1 MTELNEAVKTAAMQA
16 FESFKSEI
24 APKLGKLDSLD
35 MGKFE
40 KIEKSIGDAM
50 EATQKEAAQRKAL
63 EDTVKAL
70 EASVTRPASA
80 KDDGKEV
87 EKKTSAV
94 FSDFLRKGSASSAE
108 HGFIGYTQDKGIEL
122 KDLSVGINSDG
133 GYLVMPAFG
142 GVVQTKVFES
152 SPLRQLATVQPIST
166 DSYEVV
172 VDYDETGASWVGET
186 ATRSATTTPAIGK
199 INIPTHELSILV
211 EATQKILDDGA
222 VDVESWL
229 AGKVADKAARGE
241 ATAFISGDGVAKP
254 RGILTYTSGTTIT
267 SSQIEQVNAG
277 STSAFTYAGLANLQN
292 ALKEPYQGNAAFLMK
307 RASFGNIMQI
317 VTGISGDNRPIF
329 NMMYDKNTGLATAI
343 LGKPVYFADDMETIA
358 SASLSAA
365 YGDFKA
371 AYTIVDRIGL
381 RTLRDPYSNKPF
393 VQFYTT
399 KRVGGA
405 VVNFEALKIQKM
417 SV

>member
-1 MTELNEAVKTAAMQA
+1 MTDLNQTVEKALSA
-16 FESFKSEI
+16 FEAFKSELQ
-24 APKLGKLDSLD
+24 PKLGKLDALD
-35 MGKFE
+35 TEKFNKLE
-40 KIEKSIGDAM
+40 KAIGDAI
-50 EATQKEAAQRKAL
+50 ELQQKEAGERKAL
-63 EDTVKAL
+63 QDTVKAL
-70 EASVTRPASA
+70 EASITRPASA
-80 KDDGKEV
+80 KEDGKEK
-87 EKKTSAV
+87 EAKTSQV
-94 FSDFLRKGSASSAE
+94 FGDFLRKGSASAAE
-108 HGFIGYTQDKGIEL
+108 HGFIGYAQDKGIEL
-122 KDLSVGINSDG
+122 KDLSVGIDANG
-133 GYLVMPAFG
+133 GFLVMPAFG

-222 VDVESWL
+222 VNVEAWL
-229 AGKVADKAARGE
+229 AGKVADKAARAE
-241 ATAFISGDGVAKP
+241 ATAFVSGDGVAKP
-254 RGILTYTSGTTIT
+254 RGILSYTAGTTIT
-267 SSQIEQVNAG
+267 SSQIEQINAG

-292 ALKEPYQGNAAFLMK
+292 ALKEPYQANASFLMK

-365 YGDFKA
+365 YGDFRS

-405 VVNFEALKIQKM
+405 VVNFEAIKIQKM
-417 SV
+417 SS

>member
-1 MTELNEAVKTAAMQA
+1 MTDVKEQVTAAAMQA
-16 FESFKSEI
+16 FEAFKSEI
-24 APKLGKLDSLD
+24 APKLGKLDAIDNAKL
-35 MGKFE
+35 E
-40 KIEKSIGDAM
+40 KLEKAMGDAI
-50 EATQKEAAQRKAL
+50 ELTQKEAANRKAL
-63 EDTVKAL
+63 EDTVKAM
-70 EASVTRPASA
+70 EAAMARPAAQKEDA
-80 KDDGKEV
+80 KAKE
-87 EKKTSAV
+87 EKTSKV
-94 FSDFLRKGSASSAE
+94 FAEFLRKGSASAAE
-108 HGFIGYTQDKGIEL
+108 HGFVGFAQDKGIEL
-122 KDLSVGINSDG
+122 KDLSVGSDPNG
-133 GYLVMPAFG
+133 GFLVMPAFG

-186 ATRSATTTPAIGK
+186 ATRSVTTTPAIGK
-199 INIPTHELSILV
+199 INIPAHELSILV
-211 EATQKILDDGA
+211 EATQKILDDAA

-229 AGKVADKAARGE
+229 AGKVADKAARSE

-254 RGILTYTSGTTIT
+254 RGILTYTAGTTIT
-267 SSQIEQVNAG
+267 SSQIQQVNSG
-277 STSAFTYAGLANLQN
+277 SASAFTYAGLANLQN
-292 ALKEPYQGNAAFLMK
+292 ALKEKYQANACFLME

-343 LGKPVYFADDMETIA
+343 LGKPVYFADDMETIG
-358 SASLSAA
+358 SNSLSAA

-405 VVNFEALKIQKM
+405 VVNFEAIKIQKM
-417 SV
+417 AS